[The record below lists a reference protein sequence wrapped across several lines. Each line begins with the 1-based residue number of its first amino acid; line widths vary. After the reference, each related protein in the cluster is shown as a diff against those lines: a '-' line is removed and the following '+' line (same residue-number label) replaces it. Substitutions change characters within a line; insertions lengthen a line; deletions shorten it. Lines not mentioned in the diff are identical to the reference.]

1 MKERHYM
8 SENIKVLILGELV
21 KGSLSTNTREMLG
34 KGRELADN
42 VNGRLALL
50 FLGDKLELVAEEAI
64 AYGADDVYLAENPQ
78 LRTYQA
84 DTYLQIIEKAVKD
97 MEPEILLM
105 GQTSMGRD
113 LAPHLAFRLRTG
125 LCMDCVRLDIEPI
138 SGLVRMT
145 RPVYG
150 CKALTV
156 MICKLKPQMASIRP
170 GTMKPAELDT
180 SRKGQV
186 HALAADID
194 ISQIKVKVAAKVE
207 EQTDGVSL
215 EDANV
220 IVCGGRGM
228 GSSDSFSIL
237 NELARLLGGAVG
249 ASRPPCD
256 AGWMPSTRQIGLTGK
271 IVSPNLYIA
280 VAVSGSSQH
289 MAGCAESR
297 TIVAINKDPEAN
309 IFAVAH
315 YGIVGDYREIL
326 PPFIRRTRE
335 ILGGK
340 GGSRCC

>member
-1 MKERHYM
+1 M
-8 SENIKVLILGELV
+8 SKNIMVLILGELV
-21 KGSLSTNTREMLG
+21 KGRLSTNTREMLG
-34 KGRELADN
+34 RGRELADN
-42 VNGRLALL
+42 ANGRLALL
-50 FLGDKLELVAEEAI
+50 FLGDKLELVGEEAI

-78 LRTYQA
+78 LGTYQA

-105 GQTSMGRD
+105 GQTSIGRD
-113 LAPHLAFRLRTG
+113 LAPRLAFRLGTG

-138 SGLVRMT
+138 SGIVRMT

-150 CKALTV
+150 CKALAV
-156 MICKLKPQMASIRP
+156 MICKTKPQMSSIRP
-170 GTMKPAELDT
+170 GTMKSPELDM

-186 HALAADID
+186 HALATDID
-194 ISQIKVKVAAKVE
+194 MSQIRVKVTAKVE
-207 EQTDGVSL
+207 EQTDSVSMQ
-215 EDANV
+215 DAEV

-237 NELARLLGGAVG
+237 EELARLLGGAVG
-249 ASRPPCD
+249 SSRPPCD

-289 MAGCAESR
+289 MAGCAESH

-309 IFAVAH
+309 IFAMAR

-335 ILGGK
+335 ILEGK

>member
-1 MKERHYM
+1 M
-8 SENIKVLILGELV
+8 SKNIMVLILGELV
-21 KGSLSTNTREMLG
+21 KGRLSTNTREMLG
-34 KGRELADN
+34 RGRELADN
-42 VNGRLALL
+42 ANGRLALL
-50 FLGDKLELVAEEAI
+50 FLGDKLELVGEEAI

-78 LRTYQA
+78 LGTYQA

-105 GQTSMGRD
+105 GQTSIGRD
-113 LAPHLAFRLRTG
+113 LAPRLAFRLGTG

-138 SGLVRMT
+138 SGIVRMT

-150 CKALTV
+150 CKALAV
-156 MICKLKPQMASIRP
+156 MICKTKPQMASIRP
-170 GTMKPAELDT
+170 GTMKSAELDR

-186 HALAADID
+186 HALATDID
-194 ISQIKVKVAAKVE
+194 MSQIRVKVMAKVE
-207 EQTDGVSL
+207 EQTDSVSL
-215 EDANV
+215 EDAKV

-237 NELARLLGGAVG
+237 EELARLLGGAVG

-256 AGWMPSTRQIGLTGK
+256 AGWIPSTRQIGLTGK

-289 MAGCAESR
+289 MAGCAESH

-309 IFAVAH
+309 IFAMAR

-335 ILGGK
+335 ILEGK

>member
-1 MKERHYM
+1 MPKKTM
-8 SENIKVLILGELV
+8 VLILGELV
-21 KGSLSTNTREMLG
+21 KGNLSNITREMLG
-34 KGRELADN
+34 GSRELADKA
-42 VNGRLALL
+42 NGRLALL
-50 FLGDKLELVAEEAI
+50 LLGDKLELVAEEAI

-78 LRTYQA
+78 LGTYQA
-84 DTYLQIIEKAVKD
+84 DTYSQIIEKAVKD
-97 MEPEILLM
+97 MKPEILLM
-105 GQTSMGRD
+105 GQTSIGRD
-113 LAPHLAFRLRTG
+113 LAPRLAFRLGTG

-138 SGLVRMT
+138 SGIVRMT

-150 CKALTV
+150 CKALAV
-156 MICKLKPQMASIRP
+156 MICKTKPQMSSIRP
-170 GTMKPAELDT
+170 GTMKSPELDM

-186 HALAADID
+186 HALATDID
-194 ISQIKVKVAAKVE
+194 MSQIRVKVTAKVE
-207 EQTDGVSL
+207 EQTDSVSMQ
-215 EDANV
+215 DAEV

-237 NELARLLGGAVG
+237 EELARLLGGAVG

-256 AGWMPSTRQIGLTGK
+256 AGWIPSTRQIGLTGK

-289 MAGCAESR
+289 MAGCAESH

-309 IFAVAH
+309 IFAMAH
-315 YGIVGDYREIL
+315 YGVVGDYREIL

-335 ILGGK
+335 ILEGK

>member
-1 MKERHYM
+1 M
-8 SENIKVLILGELV
+8 SKNIMVLILGELV

-34 KGRELADN
+34 GGRELADN

-50 FLGDKLELVAEEAI
+50 FLGDKLELVGEEAI

-78 LRTYQA
+78 LGTYQA

-97 MEPEILLM
+97 MKPEILLM
-105 GQTSMGRD
+105 GQTSIGRD
-113 LAPHLAFRLRTG
+113 LAPRLAFRLGTG

-138 SGLVRMT
+138 SGIVRMT

-150 CKALTV
+150 CKALAV
-156 MICKLKPQMASIRP
+156 MICKTKPQMSSIRP
-170 GTMKPAELDT
+170 GTMKSPELDM

-186 HALAADID
+186 HALATDID
-194 ISQIKVKVAAKVE
+194 MSQIRVKVTAKVE
-207 EQTDGVSL
+207 EQTDSVSMQ
-215 EDANV
+215 DAEV

-237 NELARLLGGAVG
+237 EELARLLGGAVG

-256 AGWMPSTRQIGLTGK
+256 AGWIPSTRQIGLTGK

-289 MAGCAESR
+289 MAGCAESH

-309 IFAVAH
+309 IFAMAH
-315 YGIVGDYREIL
+315 YGVVGDYREIL

-335 ILGGK
+335 ILEGK

>member
-1 MKERHYM
+1 M
-8 SENIKVLILGELV
+8 SKNIMVLILGELV
-21 KGSLSTNTREMLG
+21 KGRLSTNTREMLG
-34 KGRELADN
+34 GGRELADN
-42 VNGRLALL
+42 ANGRLALL

-78 LRTYQA
+78 LGTYQA

-105 GQTSMGRD
+105 GQTSIGRD
-113 LAPHLAFRLRTG
+113 LAPRLAFRLGTG

-138 SGLVRMT
+138 SGIVRMT

-150 CKALTV
+150 CKALAV
-156 MICKLKPQMASIRP
+156 MICKTKPQMASIRP
-170 GTMKPAELDT
+170 GTMKSAELDR

-186 HALAADID
+186 HALATDID
-194 ISQIKVKVAAKVE
+194 MSQIRVKVMAKVE
-207 EQTDGVSL
+207 EQTDSVSL
-215 EDANV
+215 EDAKV

-237 NELARLLGGAVG
+237 EELARLLGGAVG
-249 ASRPPCD
+249 SSRPPCD

-289 MAGCAESR
+289 MAGCAESH

-309 IFAVAH
+309 IFAMAR

-335 ILGGK
+335 ILEGK

>member
-1 MKERHYM
+1 M
-8 SENIKVLILGELV
+8 SKNVMVLILGELV

-34 KGRELADN
+34 GGRDLADKL
-42 VNGRLALL
+42 NGRLALL
-50 FLGDKLELVAEEAI
+50 LLGNKLELVAEEAI
-64 AYGADDVYLAENPQ
+64 ACGTDDVYLAEDPQ
-78 LRTYQA
+78 LGTYQA
-84 DTYLQIIEKAVKD
+84 ETYLQIIERAVKD
-97 MEPEILLM
+97 MEPEILLV
-105 GQTSMGRD
+105 GQTSVGRD
-113 LAPHLAFRLRTG
+113 LAPRLAVRLGTG
-125 LCMDCVRLDIEPI
+125 LCMDCVRLDIESI
-138 SGLVRMT
+138 SGIVRMT

-150 CKALTV
+150 CKALAV
-156 MICKLKPQMASIRP
+156 MICKMKPQMASIRP
-170 GTMKPAELDT
+170 GTMKSAELDR

-186 HALAADID
+186 HALATDINS
-194 ISQIKVKVAAKVE
+194 SQIRVNVMAKVE
-207 EQTDGVSL
+207 EQTDSVSL
-215 EDANV
+215 EDAKV
-220 IVCGGRGM
+220 IICGGRGM

-237 NELARLLGGAVG
+237 EGLARLLGGAVG

-289 MAGCAESR
+289 MAGCAESH

-309 IFAVAH
+309 IFAMAH

-335 ILGGK
+335 ILEGK

>member
-1 MKERHYM
+1 M
-8 SENIKVLILGELV
+8 SKNIIVLILGELV
-21 KGSLSTNTREMLG
+21 KGSMSTNTREMLG
-34 KGRELADN
+34 GGRELADN
-42 VNGRLALL
+42 VNGRLVLL

-78 LRTYQA
+78 LGTYQA

-105 GQTSMGRD
+105 GQTSIGRD
-113 LAPHLAFRLRTG
+113 LAPRLAFRLGTG
-125 LCMDCVRLDIEPI
+125 LCMDCVRLDIESI
-138 SGLVRMT
+138 SGIIRMT

-150 CKALTV
+150 CKALAV
-156 MICKLKPQMASIRP
+156 MKCKTRPQMASIRP
-170 GTMKPAELDT
+170 GTMQPAALDR

-186 HALAADID
+186 HALTTDID
-194 ISQIKVKVAAKVE
+194 ISQVRVKVTARVE
-207 EQTDGVSL
+207 EQTDSISL
-215 EDANV
+215 ENADI

-237 NELARLLGGAVG
+237 EELARLLGGAVG

-289 MAGCAESR
+289 MSGCAESH

-309 IFAVAH
+309 IFAMAH

-335 ILGGK
+335 ILEGK

>member
-1 MKERHYM
+1 M

-34 KGRELADN
+34 GGQELAED

-50 FLGDKLELVAEEAI
+50 ILGDKLELVAEEAI
-64 AYGADDVYLAENPQ
+64 AYGADDVYLAENP
-78 LRTYQA
+78 LLKTYQA

-105 GQTSMGRD
+105 GQTSIGRD
-113 LAPHLAFRLRTG
+113 LAPRLAFRLRTG
-125 LCMDCVRLDIEPI
+125 LCMDCVQLDIEPV
-138 SGLVRMT
+138 SSLVRMT

-150 CKALTV
+150 CKALAA
-156 MICKLKPQMASIRP
+156 MICKTKPQMASIRP
-170 GTMKPAELDT
+170 GTMKPAEPDR

-186 HALAADID
+186 HALATDID
-194 ISQIKVKVAAKVE
+194 MSQIRVKVTAKVE
-207 EQTDGVSL
+207 EQTDSVPL
-215 EDANV
+215 EDAKV

-237 NELARLLGGAVG
+237 EELARLLGGAVG

-271 IVSPNLYIA
+271 IVCPNLYIA
-280 VAVSGSSQH
+280 VALSGSSQH
-289 MAGCAESR
+289 MAGCAESH

-315 YGIVGDYREIL
+315 YGFVGDYREIL
-326 PPFIRRTRE
+326 PPFIRRARE
-335 ILGGK
+335 IIEGK
-340 GGSRCC
+340 GESRCC

>member
-1 MKERHYM
+1 MPKKTM
-8 SENIKVLILGELV
+8 VLILGELV
-21 KGSLSTNTREMLG
+21 KGNLSNITREMLG
-34 KGRELADN
+34 GSRELADKA
-42 VNGRLALL
+42 NGRLALL
-50 FLGDKLELVAEEAI
+50 LLGDKLELVAEEAI

-78 LRTYQA
+78 LGTYQA

-105 GQTSMGRD
+105 GQTSIGRD
-113 LAPHLAFRLRTG
+113 LAPRLAFRLGTG

-138 SGLVRMT
+138 SGIVRMT

-150 CKALTV
+150 CKALAV
-156 MICKLKPQMASIRP
+156 MICKTKPQMSSIRP
-170 GTMKPAELDT
+170 GTMKSPELDM

-186 HALAADID
+186 HALATDID
-194 ISQIKVKVAAKVE
+194 MSQIRVKVMAKVE
-207 EQTDGVSL
+207 EQTDSVSM
-215 EDANV
+215 EDAKV

-228 GSSDSFSIL
+228 GSSNSFSIL
-237 NELARLLGGAVG
+237 EELARLLGGAVG

-289 MAGCAESR
+289 MAGCAESH

-309 IFAVAH
+309 IFAMAR

-335 ILGGK
+335 ILEGK

>member
-1 MKERHYM
+1 M
-8 SENIKVLILGELV
+8 SKNIMVLILGELV
-21 KGSLSTNTREMLG
+21 KGRLSTNTREMLG
-34 KGRELADN
+34 GGRELADN
-42 VNGRLALL
+42 ANGRLALL

-64 AYGADDVYLAENPQ
+64 AYGVDDVYLAENPQ
-78 LRTYQA
+78 LGTYQA

-105 GQTSMGRD
+105 GQTSIGRD
-113 LAPHLAFRLRTG
+113 LAPRLAFRLGTG

-138 SGLVRMT
+138 SGIVRMT

-150 CKALTV
+150 CKALAV
-156 MICKLKPQMASIRP
+156 MICKTKPQMSSIRP
-170 GTMKPAELDT
+170 GTMKSPELDM

-186 HALAADID
+186 HALATDID
-194 ISQIKVKVAAKVE
+194 MSQIRVKVTAKVE
-207 EQTDGVSL
+207 EQTDSVSMQ
-215 EDANV
+215 DAEV

-237 NELARLLGGAVG
+237 EELARLLGGAVG

-256 AGWMPSTRQIGLTGK
+256 AGWIPSTRQIGLTGK

-289 MAGCAESR
+289 MAGCAESH

-309 IFAVAH
+309 IFAMAH
-315 YGIVGDYREIL
+315 YGVVGDYREIL

-335 ILGGK
+335 ILEGK

>member
-1 MKERHYM
+1 M

-34 KGRELADN
+34 RGQELAED

-50 FLGDKLELVAEEAI
+50 ILGDKLELVAEEAI
-64 AYGADDVYLAENPQ
+64 AYGADDVYLAENP
-78 LRTYQA
+78 LLKTYQA
-84 DTYLQIIEKAVKD
+84 DTYLQIIERAVKD

-105 GQTSMGRD
+105 GQTSIGRD
-113 LAPHLAFRLRTG
+113 LAPRLAFRLRTG
-125 LCMDCVRLDIEPI
+125 LCMDCVQLDIEPV

-150 CKALTV
+150 CKALAA
-156 MICKLKPQMASIRP
+156 MICKTKPQMATIRP
-170 GTMKPAELDT
+170 GTMKPAELDK
-180 SRKGQV
+180 SRKGHV
-186 HALAADID
+186 HALATDID
-194 ISQIKVKVAAKVE
+194 VSQIRVKVTAKLE
-207 EQTDGVSL
+207 EQTDSVSL
-215 EDANV
+215 EDAKV

-237 NELARLLGGAVG
+237 EELAQLLGGTVG

-256 AGWMPSTRQIGLTGK
+256 AGWIPSTRQIGLTGK

-289 MAGCAESR
+289 MAGCAESH

-315 YGIVGDYREIL
+315 CGIVGDYREIL

-335 ILGGK
+335 ILEGK